1 MRLATR
7 ISSYFSPARTRGFF
21 VRAGRNHLARL
32 RVVRQACARCPRAPA
47 APLAGSGVGSA
58 SPTCPGAVGLM
69 PKLQS
74 GFGLFGQ
81 NNAFVRA
88 SKEGAFK
95 VSVVGLFGQ

>member
-58 SPTCPGAVGLM
+58 SPTCTWCGRVNAKASVGLR
-69 PKLQS
+69 PFWPEQCIRPR
-74 GFGLFGQ
+74 
-81 NNAFVRA
+81 V
-88 SKEGAFK
+88 EG
-95 VSVVGLFGQ
+95 GCL